1 MIRHGARTVD
11 FDTGIA
17 FNDWRL
23 FIDVSSLLLATQLE
37 ILEVLDSAVATVI
50 VPQCIQ
56 GQLMAFADSLEHPH
70 PKTAEIEST
79 IADALKT
86 GAIGVWAQPH
96 GAGSDVLPFGNSSE
110 IWTVVNDSE
119 SVPDGDRHI
128 TLAAVI
134 EGLRRSGQIDA
145 VAFEQVVSDAGAIE
159 ADRPV
164 PPLGARLH
172 FSAGTLGTLAFKCP
186 LQAILKTF
194 VVLVDGEF
202 ATVVANNVHAS
213 RRRRDVLK
221 VVNKLREHIANK
233 FLDGSYQTA
242 KGRAE
247 HAQLDDAAFSNY
259 PVQIRGLLELLRCEP
274 GTNAV
279 LLR

>member
-1 MIRHGARTVD
+1 MGAMPFHVMAQPADIDFSERFYIGSSASQDTDEGPPLMIRHGARTVD

-50 VPQCIQ
+50 VLCIQ

-79 IADALKT
+79 IADALKRVPSAF
-86 GAIGVWAQPH
+86 GRNPR

-134 EGLRRSGQIDA
+134 ED
-145 VAFEQVVSDAGAIE
+145 
-159 ADRPV
+159 
-164 PPLGARLH
+164 LGDLARLTQWH
-172 FSAGTLGTLAFKCP
+172 SNRWFLTPGR
-186 LQAILKTF
+186 
-194 VVLVDGEF
+194 
-202 ATVVANNVHAS
+202 S
-213 RRRRDVLK
+213 RRTGLFR
-221 VVNKLREHIANK
+221 HWA
-233 FLDGSYQTA
+233 LDCT
-242 KGRAE
+242 
-247 HAQLDDAAFSNY
+247 L
-259 PVQIRGLLELLRCEP
+259 VQVRLAHLHSSARYK
-274 GTNAV
+274 
-279 LLR
+279 RS